1 MLIGLVF
8 DLDTIITP
16 PSNLATAPT
25 TKKYTH
31 QKTYQASGVLY
42 FYFYFIYQI
51 YVYMSI
57 T

>member
-31 QKTYQASGVLY
+31 QKEASKKHTVHQGSYL
-42 FYFYFIYQI
+42 
-51 YVYMSI
+51 
-57 T
+57 

>member
-31 QKTYQASGVLY
+31 QKTYQASGVQDQGC
-42 FYFYFIYQI
+42 FYVKWRYWYQ
-51 YVYMSI
+51 
-57 T
+57 